1 MDMTAIINRHAK
13 AARRV
18 AVPAETTI
26 TIEPFPEHPGFVA
39 AIAGR
44 LADPETDP
52 HGVGAT
58 REAAALELARSL
70 LDHAPETTCLAIA
83 AVMREDMAEMIEA
96 TGAPAAHANIMRI
109 AYERAI
115 RLVEGIA

>member
-1 MDMTAIINRHAK
+1 M
-13 AARRV
+13 
-18 AVPAETTI
+18 PAETHVTV
-26 TIEPFPEHPGFVA
+26 EPIPANPGF
-39 AIAGR
+39 IASITGH
-44 LADPETDP
+44 LSDPETDP